1 MQHLR
6 IVDPVLSLQKAAARI
21 AELFFSPATHSLVCT
36 AVDPMRR
43 VHTFLMA
50 PRERSKNFQRGRG
63 TSAEILIGTAS
74 LLYPKIKSY
83 SSSKETTILFGE
95 NCFAKRDTFVKR

>member
-36 AVDPMRR
+36 AVDPIRR

-50 PRERSKNFQRGRG
+50 PRERREREEQKLSPRARHV
-63 TSAEILIGTAS
+63 
-74 LLYPKIKSY
+74 
-83 SSSKETTILFGE
+83 
-95 NCFAKRDTFVKR
+95 C